1 MLVSIIINNFNYAR
15 FLGDAID
22 SALQQDHPNVEVI
35 VVDDG
40 STDNSAQ
47 VIASYGT
54 RVIAVYK
61 ENGGQ
66 GSTFNAGFAK
76 SKGDVI
82 CFLDADDVFLPN
94 KASAVARAYEQNTS
108 ASLIYHRLQHVDRNK
123 NKTGKPWPRSV
134 LHGDIRSKVE
144 RTGTWWPCPTTTA
157 LCPTREFL
165 QRVLPLPA
173 DAYRLCAD
181 GYIAGLAPF
190 FGPVIGLDQT
200 LAMYRMHDGNLWNFR
215 GLTRQQESRRRLEQF
230 EAEFTRVMAALNIRS
245 APTMPISLDDHFP
258 YQFHLF
264 MAGLSRSRSKLLMTL
279 LRTRTLPFP
288 MKWREGVRLGMRFV
302 KDALQ
307 AEQSRGVTQS

>member
-1 MLVSIIINNFNYAR
+1 VLVSIVINNFNYAR
-15 FLGDAID
+15 FLRDAID
-22 SALQQDHPNVEVI
+22 SALQQDYPNLEVI

-54 RVIAVYK
+54 RVIPVYK

-82 CFLDADDVFLPN
+82 CFLDADDVFLPE
-94 KASAVARAYEQNTS
+94 KCSAVAHAYEQNPS
-108 ASLIYHRLQHVDRNK
+108 ASLIYHRLQHVDMNK

-157 LCPTREFL
+157 LCPSRAFL
-165 QRVLPLPA
+165 SKILPLPA

-200 LAMYRMHDGNLWNFR
+200 LAMYRMHGGNLWNFR
-215 GLTRQQESRRRLEQF
+215 GLTPQQESRRRLEQF
-230 EAEFTRVMAALNIRS
+230 ETEFTRVMAALNGRS
-245 APTMPISLDDHFP
+245 AATKPISLDDHFP

-279 LRTRTLPFP
+279 LGTRTLPFP
-288 MKWREGVRLGMRFV
+288 MKWREGARLTMRFA
-302 KDALQ
+302 KNAWQ
-307 AEQSRGVTQS
+307 GGESRKATQN